1 MRKSYYPL
9 YPPSEE
15 VNFDHKNFIEYGF
28 MPSTPDIL
36 IVPSDLHY
44 FVKVMLNWKS
54 ILCNIKI
61 PFKIT

>member
-36 IVPSDLHY
+36 IVPSDLRY
-44 FVKVMLNWKS
+44 FVKVISYSKS
-54 ILCNIKI
+54 N
-61 PFKIT
+61 TV